1 MEGSVFRAPN
11 EAEERWWWTTV
22 SIVLM
27 MLLVGPAVRSPDGM
41 EMLRIT
47 ASWLGADVQVGDP
60 HFWPPLWSLLNVP
73 AVLLGD
79 PVTGAR
85 WLNLML
91 WGAIAWPL
99 HSAVATIG
107 GRSAARWAVLLY
119 WCLPMLS
126 LFASVLDARALGAF
140 ITTSFVAALI
150 HTARRGHGLAW
161 PVFWA
166 ALAPFARPEG
176 ILLGAVAMFA
186 FWLMGRGWRQVL
198 GSALLMFGPTTAF
211 QGSVRGMT
219 GHEQLFAPWYGT
231 WSTWDILTLFGPASV
246 PTEFR
251 RFALAAMDTGVV
263 KARPSVEDFLGVLA
277 AVPGGVL
284 GGLMALGGAVGVLG
298 LIAAATG
305 LMRHLPAR
313 RRLGVAAA
321 VLGPFLVIAAA
332 PMAKDQAGPLSNYL
346 FLMPT
351 LIGLLA
357 LGVTVLRRWAW
368 APWVALLVIV
378 AETNFT
384 PLMTPAPYFLEG
396 SESAALATVMLKRN
410 PPASGQVATDFSGR
424 DVVMGAGLS
433 VRPLGP
439 IWVGPVPSDVDAIL
453 INSVGAS
460 GEDGGR
466 TLSLLESDAWQV
478 AWVVGDGDLEM
489 SAGLPPQT
497 PRWDQGG
504 WYALLRPAGRR

>member
-1 MEGSVFRAPN
+1 MEGFVFRELD
-11 EAEERWWWTTV
+11 EAEERWWWTTA

-27 MLLVGPAVRSPDGM
+27 LLLVGPSVRSPDGM

-47 ASWLGADVQVGDP
+47 ASWFGADVQVGDP
-60 HFWPPLWSLLNVP
+60 HFWPPLWSLLNAP
-73 AVLLGD
+73 GVLLGE
-79 PVTGAR
+79 PVAGAR
-85 WLNLML
+85 WLNIVL

-99 HSAVATIG
+99 HSAVSTIG
-107 GRSAARWAVLLY
+107 GRVPARWAVVLY
-119 WCLPMLS
+119 WCLPMLT

-140 ITTSFVAALI
+140 ITTAFVASLI
-150 HTARRGHGLAW
+150 KTASKGGGLGW

-176 ILLGAVAMFA
+176 ILHCAVAVFV
-186 FWLMGRGWRQVL
+186 FWLMGRNWREIL
-198 GSALLMFGPTTAF
+198 GSAVAIFVPTVAF
-211 QGSVRGMT
+211 RGSVRGMT

-231 WSTWDILTLFGPASV
+231 WSTWDMLTLFGPASV

-251 RFALAAMDTGVV
+251 RFALAAMDTEVV
-263 KARPSVEDFLGVLA
+263 SARPTADDFLGVLA
-277 AVPGGVL
+277 AVPGGVV
-284 GGLMALGGAVGVLG
+284 GGLMALGGAVGILG
-298 LIAAATG
+298 LLFAVTG
-305 LMRHLPAR
+305 LLRHLPSR
-313 RRLGVAAA
+313 HRLLIAGVVA
-321 VLGPFLVIAAA
+321 GPFLVIAAA

-351 LIGLLA
+351 LIGLAA
-357 LGVTVLRRWAW
+357 LGLGTLRRWRW
-368 APWVALLVIV
+368 APWAAILVIV

-396 SESAALATVMLKRN
+396 SESAALATVMLKRD
-410 PPASGQVATDFSGR
+410 PPASGRVATDFSGR
-424 DVVMGAGLS
+424 DVVMGAGLR

-439 IWVGPVPSDVDAIL
+439 IWAGEVPSDVDAVL

-466 TLSLLESDAWQV
+466 TLALLESGDWRV

-489 SAGLPPQT
+489 SAGFVPEA
-497 PRWDQGG
+497 PRWDRG
-504 WYALLRPAGRR
+504 WYALLRPTARR

>member
-1 MEGSVFRAPN
+1 MEVSVFR
-11 EAEERWWWTTV
+11 EVDEVEERWWWTTA

-27 MLLVGPAVRSPDGM
+27 LLLVGPSVRSPDGM

-73 AVLLGD
+73 AVLLD
-79 PVTGAR
+79 QPVVGAR
-85 WLNLML
+85 WLNIVL

-99 HSAVATIG
+99 HSAVSSIG
-107 GRSAARWAVLLY
+107 GRSAARLAVVLY
-119 WCLPMLS
+119 GCLPMLS

-140 ITTSFVAALI
+140 ITTAFVASLVR
-150 HTARRGHGLAW
+150 TARGDGGIGW

-176 ILLGAVAMFA
+176 ILHCGMAVFA
-186 FWLMGRGWRQVL
+186 LWLMGRNWREVL
-198 GSALLMFGPTTAF
+198 GSAAAVLTPTVLF
-211 QGSVRGMT
+211 RGSVRGMT

-251 RFALAAMDTGVV
+251 RFSLAAMESGAVT
-263 KARPSVEDFLGVLA
+263 ARPTADDFLGVLA

-284 GGLMALGGAVGVLG
+284 GGLMALGGAAGILG
-298 LIAAATG
+298 LLAAATG
-305 LMRHLPAR
+305 LARHLPSR
-313 RRLGVAAA
+313 RRLLVAGA
-321 VLGPFLVIAAA
+321 VAGPFLVIAAA

-351 LIGLLA
+351 LIGLMA
-357 LGVTVLRRWAW
+357 LGLEGLRRWTW
-368 APWVALLVIV
+368 APWVALAVIV

-396 SESAALATVMLKRN
+396 SESAALATVMLERD

-424 DVVMGAGLS
+424 DVVMGAGLK

-439 IWVGPVPSDVDAIL
+439 IWAGPVPGDVDAVL

-466 TLSLLESDAWQV
+466 TLALLESDAWQV
-478 AWVVGDGDLEM
+478 VWVVGDGDLEM
-489 SAGLPPQT
+489 SAGFVPET
-497 PRWDQGG
+497 PRWDRG
-504 WYALLRPAGRR
+504 WYALLRPAGRQ